1 MRSLWLAAFLGLAL
15 FCFGCKSETTA
26 PERITPASTPAP
38 PPAAQAKMPWK
49 IALVVEPAQPKSDQ
63 TTTFR
68 VKIEDEKDRPIEGA
82 QVSASLVM
90 KLMDMGKSEVKLNDS
105 GGGFYEGSGKFT
117 MTGPWSVVV
126 SAKKGKESVDQAFD
140 LAVRE

>member
-1 MRSLWLAAFLGLAL
+1 MRSPWLLALIGLA
-15 FCFGCKSETTA
+15 FVCCGCNSQPTA

-38 PPAAQAKMPWK
+38 PPSAQAKTPWK
-49 IALVVEPAQPKSDQ
+49 IALVVEPAQPKSGQ
-63 TTTFR
+63 ATTFR
-68 VKIEDEKDRPIEGA
+68 VKLEDEKDRPIEGA
-82 QVSASLVM
+82 EVTASLVM
-90 KLMDMGKSEVKLNDS
+90 KLMDMGKNEVKLNDS

-117 MTGPWSVVV
+117 MTGPWGVVI